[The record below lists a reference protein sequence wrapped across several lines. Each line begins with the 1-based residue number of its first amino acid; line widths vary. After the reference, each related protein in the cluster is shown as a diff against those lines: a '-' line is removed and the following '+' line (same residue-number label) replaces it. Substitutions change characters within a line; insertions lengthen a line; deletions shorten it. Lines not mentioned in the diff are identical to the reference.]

1 MIKNGLQFFIKVKN
15 AKSQGLHSQA
25 MGFEPSL

>member
-15 AKSQGLHSQA
+15 AKSQGLYSQA
-25 MGFEPSL
+25 MGFEH